1 MMIGTIT
8 QIIPKIG
15 GSVVMIDTKA
25 LPSECEKLKTVDIKE
40 HREKRSLNANS
51 YYWKL
56 VGKIAQAERLSTSY
70 IHNLLLRQYGQPEY
84 MNDRLVYVV
93 IPDDDTSTRKTEES
107 DSYHL
112 KPTSQV
118 KTGKDN
124 IAYRTYIMLRGS
136 HSYDT
141 KEMSSLINGAVEMA
155 KESGIETLP
164 PHEIE
169 RLVNAINNA
178 KG

>member
-1 MMIGTIT
+1 
-8 QIIPKIG
+8 
-15 GSVVMIDTKA
+15 MIDTKSP
-25 LPSECEKLKTVDIKE
+25 PSECEKLKTVDIKE
-40 HREKRSLNANS
+40 YKAKRSLNANS
-51 YYWKL
+51 YYWQL
-56 VGKIAQAERLSTSY
+56 IGKIAQTERLSTSY

-93 IPDDDTSTRKTEES
+93 IPDDEASTKKTEES

-118 KTGKDN
+118 KIGKDN

-164 PHEIE
+164 PQELE

>member
-25 LPSECEKLKTVDIKE
+25 LPSECENLKTVDIKE

-51 YYWKL
+51 YYWQL
-56 VGKIAQAERLSTSY
+56 VGKIAQTERLSTSY

-93 IPDDDTSTRKTEES
+93 IPDDDTSTKKTEES

>member
-1 MMIGTIT
+1 MIGTIT
-8 QIIPKIG
+8 QVIPKIG
-15 GSVVMIDTKA
+15 GTVVMIDTKA
-25 LPSECEKLKTVDIKE
+25 PPSECEKLKDVDIKE
-40 HREKRSLNANS
+40 HKARRSLNANS
-51 YYWKL
+51 YYWQL
-56 VGKIAQAERLSTSY
+56 VGKLAQTERLSTSY

-84 MNDRLVYVV
+84 VSDRLVYVV
-93 IPDDDTSTRKTEES
+93 IPDDDMSTRKAEES
-107 DSYHL
+107 DTYHL

-118 KTGKDN
+118 KIGKDN

-141 KEMSSLINGAVEMA
+141 KEMSCLINGAVEMA

-164 PHEIE
+164 PQEIE
-169 RLVNAINNA
+169 RLINAINNA